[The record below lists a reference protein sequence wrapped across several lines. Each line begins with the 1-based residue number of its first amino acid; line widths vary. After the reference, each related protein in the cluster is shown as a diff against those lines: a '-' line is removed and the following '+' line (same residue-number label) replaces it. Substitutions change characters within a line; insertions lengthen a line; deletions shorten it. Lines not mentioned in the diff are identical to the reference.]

1 MKLDVRGIIP
11 PMVTPFAWKGEDL
24 DEGAIRDETEYMIQ
38 VGVHGLC
45 AGGST
50 GEGEGLSE
58 RELYTVCKNVVEQAK
73 DRVPVIGGIIAD
85 STAEAILKSR
95 AVKEAGVCALQVT
108 PPHYLWTPDAETLA
122 RYYQEVGDTV
132 QLPIIIYNVI
142 PWVDVDIRT
151 MRRLSKVPWVAGI
164 KQSGGDLHKVADM
177 MHELHDRLT
186 VITAVDDL
194 LYLSY
199 CLGVDGS
206 ICCLN
211 TVLPGPTLE
220 QWNRMEAGD
229 HAGAKAIHD
238 RILPVW
244 RAIEGPNMPYL
255 AKTAIELQG
264 RKVGP
269 ARSPM
274 LPPTEE
280 KRAEIRQRLVEAGI
294 AVKE

>member
-1 MKLDVRGIIP
+1 MRLDVRGIIP
-11 PMVTPFAWKGEDL
+11 PMVTPFTSGNEEL
-24 DEGAIRDETEYMIQ
+24 DEGAIRDDVEYLIQ
-38 VGVHGLC
+38 TGIRGLC

-58 RELYTVCKNVVEQAK
+58 QEVHRLCRAVVEQAR

-85 STAEAILKSR
+85 STAEAIRKSK
-95 AVKEAGVCALQVT
+95 AAKEAGVTALQVT
-108 PPHYLWTPDAETLA
+108 PPHYLWTPDAETLV
-122 RYYQEVGDTV
+122 RYYQEIGDAM
-132 QLPIIIYNVI
+132 QLPVLIYNVV
-142 PWVDVDIRT
+142 PWVNIDIRT
-151 MRRLSKVPWVAGI
+151 VRRLVDVSWVAGI
-164 KQSGGDLHKVADM
+164 KQSGGDLHKVADL
-177 MHELHDRLT
+177 MHQYHDRLT

-199 CLGVDGS
+199 CLGVDGA

-211 TVLPGPTLE
+211 TVLPGPSVE
-220 QWNRMEAGD
+220 MWNMMEAGD
-229 HAGAKAIHD
+229 HAGAKALHD

-244 RAIEGPNMPYL
+244 RSIEGPNMPYL
-255 AKTAIELQG
+255 AKVAIELQG

-274 LPPTEE
+274 LAPSQE

-294 AVKE
+294 AVVG

>member
-11 PMVTPFAWKGEDL
+11 PMVTPFTWEGEDL
-24 DEGAIRDETEYMIQ
+24 DVGAIRDETEHLIQ
-38 VGVHGLC
+38 SGIHGLC

-58 RELYTVCKNVVEQAK
+58 QEVYRLCRAVVEQAR

-85 STAEAILKSR
+85 STAEAIRKSR
-95 AVKEAGVCALQVT
+95 AAKEAGVMALQVT

-122 RYYQEVGDTV
+122 RYYQEIGDAV
-132 QLPIIIYNVI
+132 QLPIVIYNVV
-142 PWVDVDIRT
+142 PWVNIDIRT
-151 MRRLSKVPWVAGI
+151 IRRLADVTWLAGI
-164 KQSGGDLHKVADM
+164 KQSGGDLHKVADL
-177 MHELHDRLT
+177 MHEFHDRLT

-199 CLGVDGS
+199 CLGVDGA

-220 QWNRMEAGD
+220 MWNRMEAGD
-229 HAGAKAIHD
+229 HAGAKALHD

-244 RAIEGPNMPYL
+244 RAIEGVNMPYL
-255 AKTAIELQG
+255 AKVAIELQG

-274 LPPTEE
+274 LPPSQE

-294 AVKE
+294 AVVA